1 MTRGDQNNV
10 SAPVLAR
17 WLGVSG
23 KTIYELAKA
32 GIVVR
37 TNGGLY
43 RLEES
48 VTRYCEHLRV
58 TAAQLGAPSDKPP

>member
-1 MTRGDQNNV
+1 MTREDQNTV

-32 GIVVR
+32 GVVVR
-37 TNGGLY
+37 ANGGMY

-48 VTRYCEHLRV
+48 VRRYCEHIRS
-58 TAAQLGAPSDKPP
+58 QHGAPPDKLT

>member
-1 MTRGDQNNV
+1 MTREDHDTV

-32 GIVVR
+32 GVAVR
-37 TNGGLY
+37 ANGGLY
-43 RLEES
+43 RLEDS
-48 VTRYCEHLRV
+48 VRRYCEHIRS
-58 TAAQLGAPSDKPP
+58 QCGGPPDKLPR